1 MAAFDWRRHAGSN
14 VALCKHSN
22 EGSTASDTS
31 PHERLNGM
39 LHVKKSVT
47 INRPRAEIYQ
57 FWRRLENLPRFMVH
71 LESVTSGSGRR
82 SHWVA
87 AAPFG
92 RVEWDAEII
101 SDVPNEMIAWRSLQG
116 SDVANE
122 GSVRFAAAPG
132 DRGTE
137 VRVEFLYEAP
147 AGKLGAAIA
156 KLFGEEPQQQL
167 TDDLRRLKQV
177 LETGEVVR
185 SDGSPEG
192 AGQGATQQRVA
203 QPSAAGGIS

>member
-1 MAAFDWRRHAGSN
+1 
-14 VALCKHSN
+14 
-22 EGSTASDTS
+22 
-31 PHERLNGM
+31 M

-47 INRPRAEIYQ
+47 INRPRAETYQ
-57 FWRRLENLPRFMVH
+57 FWRALQNLPVFMIH
-71 LESVTSGSGRR
+71 LESVTAGSERR

-87 AAPFG
+87 NAPGG

-101 SDVPNEMIAWRSLQG
+101 TDTPNEIIAWRSLEG

-122 GSVRFAAAPG
+122 GSVRFADAPG
-132 DRGTE
+132 GRGTE
-137 VRVEFLYEAP
+137 VRVEFLYDAP

-156 KLFGEEPQQQL
+156 TLLGEEPHQQL

-185 SDGSPEG
+185 SEGSLEG
-192 AGQGATQQRVA
+192 AGQGVTRQRVA
-203 QPSAAGGIS
+203 QASARGGQS